1 MGNDVDIGYLTVQ
14 QAADFLGVNRS
25 AVYQAIES
33 GSLATVRVMG
43 KRALR
48 RADLEA
54 YRVREGRNRIRAKD
68 RQKGAEE

>member
-25 AVYQAIES
+25 AIYQAIES
-33 GSLATVRVMG
+33 GGLVAVRVMG

-48 RADLEA
+48 RADLET
-54 YRVREGRNRIRAKD
+54 YREREGRNRIRAKQ
-68 RQKGAEE
+68 RRGEP